1 MDNKTGTVLFDENK
15 NIIYGT
21 GERAVKTFF
30 SLLTFGVYIYSFCD
44 NKNVGLRLYNK
55 MVLCPDDV
63 LKNHADANIIVANDT
78 NAETLDT
85 IEYLRSKGIKN
96 CINWKETGQSV
107 GNLDI
112 RPSYLYWM
120 IRDSYKKD
128 LIIYGYNQK
137 GRQIQKILKMIDI
150 DIAYFIDD
158 IEVEI
163 SGSLGKR
170 VKPLGNV
177 FHEKSSIKILVTTEK
192 EDGTYK
198 LDAIGL
204 KRGIDYALVRKYSSL
219 YLDRKHVIDVNIG
232 HNFLSD
238 IHKPGF
244 IEYGKADDP
253 LIVLLGNST
262 TDGSI
267 YAIKSWGEKLYELL
281 IKEHIKAHLLNG
293 GVISYKSSQ
302 ELLKFERDV
311 LPMRPYAVI
320 HYTGFVDAF
329 PTPRIKKLE
338 NYPFIHSYQ
347 EMLFAGF
354 LDMKSVFDKNV
365 FNISNEYTYGVP
377 DERKHYERFMDNIAI
392 MRSICDTFG
401 IKYYS
406 FLQPCLATKKNIL
419 SRNEQEYLLNT
430 NILPDEDMNKIRE
443 FYFNVRQKNWWGGV
457 KMTDLTHIFDE
468 AEDVYID
475 ICHVNEQGNQM
486 IAQKIFNVIA
496 KDLTNFTNGEQ
507 NGSL

>member
-1 MDNKTGTVLFDENK
+1 MDNKTGTALFNKNK

-30 SLLTFGVYIYSFCD
+30 SLLTLGVYIYSFCD
-44 NKNVGLRLYNK
+44 NKNVGLRLFNK

-63 LKNHADANIIVANDT
+63 LKNYADANIIVANDT
-78 NAETLDT
+78 NAETLET
-85 IEYLRSKGIKN
+85 MEYLNARGVKN
-96 CINWKETGQSV
+96 CINWKKIGQSV

-120 IRDSYKKD
+120 IRDSYEKD
-128 LIIYGYNQK
+128 LIIYGYNPK
-137 GRQIQKILKMIDI
+137 GRQIQSILKMIDI

-163 SGSLGKR
+163 SGSLGKC

-177 FHEKSSIKILVTTEK
+177 LHDKSAIKILVTSEK
-192 EDGTYK
+192 EDKTYK

-204 KRGIDYALVRKYSSL
+204 KRGTDYALVRKYSSL

-238 IHKPGF
+238 THMPGF
-244 IEYGKADDP
+244 TEYGNEDDP

-281 IKEHIKAHLLNG
+281 TKEHIKVHLLNG

-302 ELLKFERDV
+302 ELLKFQRDV
-311 LPMRPYAVI
+311 LPMRPCAVI

-329 PTPRIKKLE
+329 PTPRIKKLK

-347 EMLFAGF
+347 EMLFAGI
-354 LDMKSVFDKNV
+354 LDMKPVFDKNV
-365 FNISNEYTYGVP
+365 FNISNEYTFGVP
-377 DERKHYERFMDNIAI
+377 DERESYERFMDNIAI
-392 MRSICDTFG
+392 MRSICNGFG
-401 IKYYS
+401 IGYYS
-406 FLQPCLATKKNIL
+406 FLQPCLPTKRNIL
-419 SRNEQEYLLNT
+419 SCSEQEYLLNT
-430 NILPDEDMNKIRE
+430 SILSDEDMNYIQE
-443 FYFNVRQKNWWGGV
+443 FYFNAKKKIGEQ
-457 KMTDLTHIFDE
+457 KMTDLTHIFDGL
-468 AEDVYID
+468 EDIYID
-475 ICHVNEQGNQM
+475 ICHVSEQGNQI
-486 IAQKIFNVIA
+486 IAQEIFNVIV
-496 KDLTNFTNGEQ
+496 KDLTHLTNGER
-507 NGSL
+507 NGLL